1 MGNLIFSLVLGVI
14 TGIAVAGFVY
24 WLVNLYEV
32 NKPYEPIRKVVYR
45 IYGETEEYCI
55 EQQKIADKNYEQK
68 LKEYNK
74 ELKKYKRRTIV
85 QFLVPIITLIIITAG
100 ACTLY
105 YTAFAY
111 HDSME
116 YKEDLASFEAQKQT
130 IEQAISNESLGGL
143 ERIELVNQASE
154 LNAWLA
160 EEKIKLTKWS
170 KFDIYQEV
178 KDLYANAEYISLE

>member
-1 MGNLIFSLVLGVI
+1 MVNLICSLMLGAL
-14 TGIAVAGFVY
+14 TGIAVAGIVY

-32 NKPYEPIRKVVYR
+32 NKPCKPNRKVIYH
-45 IYGETEEYCI
+45 IYGRTEEYYI
-55 EQQKIADKNYEQK
+55 EQEKLADKDYEQK
-68 LKEYNK
+68 LEKYNK
-74 ELKKYKRRTIV
+74 ELKNYKRRTIV
-85 QFLVPIITLIIITAG
+85 QFLTPIITFIIITAG

-111 HDSME
+111 GDNME

-130 IEQAISNESLGGL
+130 IEQAINNESLGGL

-160 EEKIKLTKWS
+160 EEKVKLTKWS
-170 KFDIYQEV
+170 KFDISQEV

>member
-1 MGNLIFSLVLGVI
+1 MVNLICSLMLGAL
-14 TGIAVAGFVY
+14 TGIAVAGIVY

-32 NKPYEPIRKVVYR
+32 NKPCKPNRKVIYH
-45 IYGETEEYCI
+45 IYGRTEEYYI
-55 EQQKIADKNYEQK
+55 EQEKLADKDYEQK
-68 LKEYNK
+68 LEKYNK
-74 ELKKYKRRTIV
+74 ELKNYKRRTIV
-85 QFLVPIITLIIITAG
+85 QFLTPIITFIIITAG

-111 HDSME
+111 GDNME

-130 IEQAISNESLGGL
+130 IEQAINNESLGGL

-160 EEKIKLTKWS
+160 EEKVKLTKWS

>member
-1 MGNLIFSLVLGVI
+1 MVNLIFSLVLGVI
-14 TGIAVAGFVY
+14 TGIIVAGIVY

-32 NKPYEPIRKVVYR
+32 NKPYKPNRKIIYH
-45 IYGETEEYCI
+45 IYGRTEEYYT
-55 EQQKIADKNYEQK
+55 EQQKLADKDYEQK
-68 LKEYNK
+68 LEKYNK
-74 ELKKYKRRTIV
+74 ELKKYKRRTVIQSLIPV
-85 QFLVPIITLIIITAG
+85 ITLIIITAG
-100 ACTLY
+100 AVTLY

-111 HDSME
+111 HDNME
-116 YKEDLASFEAQKQT
+116 YKKDLASFEAQKQT
-130 IEQAISNESLGGL
+130 IEQAIGNESLGGL